1 MPSRSR
7 AGLGTPEERER
18 LSDAYEL
25 RFHGEGGPLSGAL
38 FGAYLAGLLGI
49 VYGSVLAHYVFD
61 QWPGV
66 ARWVEHRPAASIGVI
81 LALIVAAAAI
91 AFRVGRTRGPVL
103 PEPGH
108 IELVVATDLPRRL
121 TLRDAWRGA
130 QLVVLVS
137 CVCLGVAVPAGLAL
151 SGGPGWSL
159 AAGVLL
165 GIVGGVAIVQAW
177 LRGQAFGQVPSLRAS
192 SGSLIEALPA
202 ALLLRQSLL
211 SEAVTSSLLIADTRR
226 ARAQAFPIALRR
238 KPARIPTA
246 GRWATVV
253 LADLTG
259 LLRSGWSVVA
269 WTLAELAALLVLGSH
284 AVLAADSPLVL
295 PVLVLV
301 AHLAATGLTRG
312 LQHQAASV
320 GEPSLLGLPWQ
331 HEAVLHLVPL
341 AVVQCV
347 AVTAAGL
354 ATGVGAAAAA
364 YGVAVAAALAGSQL
378 LYAHKEPLSGGLLLT
393 GPGRGAGALWAM
405 HPAILAL
412 AAGFG
417 MTLGASTAVLAG
429 LLLLAIG
436 YARAA
441 ARFAPARV
449 D

>member
-1 MPSRSR
+1 MTSRVGS
-7 AGLGTPEERER
+7 AEERER

-25 RFHGEGGPLSGAL
+25 RFRGEGGPMSAPL

-61 QWPGV
+61 QWPAIAG
-66 ARWVEHRPAASIGVI
+66 WIEDRPFASIGIVI
-81 LALIVAAAAI
+81 ALILVGSAV

-108 IELVVATDLPRRL
+108 LEFVVATDLPRRL
-121 TLRDAWRGA
+121 TLRDAWRGS
-130 QLVVLVS
+130 QLVVLTT

-165 GIVGGVAIVQAW
+165 GAVGGAVIVQAW
-177 LRGQAFGQVPSLRAS
+177 LRGQACGHVPSLLAPA
-192 SGSLIEALPA
+192 GSLVAALPGS
-202 ALLLRQSLL
+202 LLLRQSLL
-211 SEAVTSSLLIADTRR
+211 SEAVTSSLMIADTRR

-246 GRWATVV
+246 GRWVTVV

-259 LLRSGWSVVA
+259 LLRSGWSVAA
-269 WTLAELAALLVLGSH
+269 WLIAELAALVVLGTRV
-284 AVLAADSPLVL
+284 VLNADSPLVL
-295 PVLVLV
+295 PVLLLL

-312 LQHQAASV
+312 LQHHAGSV
-320 GEPSLLGLPWQ
+320 GEPALLGLPWQ
-331 HEAVLHLVPL
+331 QEVVLHLAPL
-341 AVVQCV
+341 AVLQCC
-347 AVTAAGL
+347 AVTVAGL
-354 ATGVGAAAAA
+354 VTGVGAIAPA
-364 YGVAVAAALAGSQL
+364 YGVGVAAALAGSGL
-378 LYAHKEPLSGGLLLT
+378 LYAHKEPLTGGLMLT

-417 MTLGASTAVLAG
+417 MTLGASTAVVVG

-441 ARFAPARV
+441 ARFAPATAQ
-449 D
+449 